1 MSFGLSRRKSTRDTR
16 LFFEAADVER
26 LQLDDLAARTPLGL
40 GAPDDVAAAAVYLA
54 SPAAKWVTGQTIQV
68 SGGITIV

>member
-1 MSFGLSRRKSTRDTR
+1 
-16 LFFEAADVER
+16 V
-26 LQLDDLAARTPLGL
+26 PLGL
-40 GAPDDVAAAAVYLA
+40 GTPADVAAAAIYLA